1 MNTAI
6 VIILAYLIGSIPSGL
21 WIGQLF
27 YKTDIRQH
35 GSGNLG
41 ATNTFRVL
49 GKKAGAVVTVMDI
62 LKGTLA
68 TLLPTFAILSN
79 SHVHPLVAGV
89 IAVVGHMFP
98 IFAKFRG
105 GKAVAT
111 SAGVLLGYH
120 WPIFVILLIAF
131 LLCLKAFKMVSLASM
146 FAAVVAFI
154 YGLTYAVLDQE
165 YLLFAVVTALV
176 TFVIYRHRANIKRI
190 KEGTEPK
197 VTWI

>member
-165 YLLFAVVTALV
+165 YLLFVVVTALA

-197 VTWI
+197 ITWI